1 MKAKLSLWSL
11 LNETFKPPLS
21 PIGALRISLTSLVL
35 SSSRSV
41 LNLTPNSLVG
51 LVLLIEITP
60 PIVFLP
66 NNVPWGPRRI
76 STDSKSN
83 KSKSV
88 PEFDA
93 AKTPSI
99 TVPTVGSNVFSKS
112 SNERPRIEAL
122 IPPPPNAISYISTF
136 GASFSR
142 SCTLWIFPLST
153 CSTLK
158 AVTATGTSWIDS
170 DLLRAVTR
178 ISSTPRGAA
187 ELAVSCASDCL
198 LVAIKATKAKVKNR
212 IFLFILKLP
221 SLWIFLYY
229 NKAS

>member
-1 MKAKLSLWSL
+1 M
-11 LNETFKPPLS
+11 S
-21 PIGALRISLTSLVL
+21 PIGALRINLTSLVL

-51 LVLLIEITP
+51 FDLLIEITP

-66 NNVPWGPRRI
+66 NSVPWGPRSI

-93 AKTPSI
+93 ANTPSI
-99 TVPTVGSNVFSKS
+99 TVPTVGSKVFSKS
-112 SNERPRIEAL
+112 SNDKPRIEAL
-122 IPPPPNAISYISTF
+122 IPPPPKAISYISTF

-142 SCTLWIFPLST
+142 SWTLWIFPLST

-178 ISSTPRGAA
+178 ISSTPKGAA
-187 ELAVSCASDCL
+187 ELAVSWASDCW
-198 LVAIKATKAKVKNR
+198 LVAIKAKKAKANNK
-212 IFLFILKLP
+212 IDLFIYITPQFMNILN
-221 SLWIFLYY
+221 F
-229 NKAS
+229 NK